1 MAILSLVP
9 ALLAGTAC
17 TSDLAESLP
26 EVSNTGLAIGFDT
39 GKGGFT
45 TRAEVA
51 DVSSLREDHVDHVDV
66 FIFDGVTGDIVP
78 NGTGTC
84 YWRVTASEM
93 EENQTQTQTLLD
105 GDWKTSPLD
114 GTDYDVY
121 VVANLHGNGNLSDV
135 MSVADLQAKV
145 EEDTNVYQAQGGTY
159 GGNTPVQDKLFTM
172 TGKVENF
179 NPQVITED
187 EYVLPVTLTRVAAK
201 ILIEVKLSE
210 DFLQND
216 FTPQS
221 FTQQLKNYAPTAYLL
236 EGRDVDHTYEPT
248 SSTGYTPA
256 LVSQVQA
263 GTATFVLYTY
273 PTEWTADVL
282 RETYVIVNIP
292 GTKKHPAEGEQAYQG
307 SNYYKIPLRAVADA
321 KLLERNHIYRVNAT
335 VDMMGTYTP
344 DEPLPLETVK
354 YEVAEWVE
362 ENVEITGENP
372 RYLVLSEDT
381 IIMKNV
387 DTNSEQKFTS
397 SSFLSP
403 YEGVSEYSVELLK
416 DTKYTFTY
424 NKYGQRVS
432 LGTNLLNQIQRDIDF
447 TENNLQGTITINA
460 SVPTNNGVRYMTFRV
475 TNAQGSEAYFLVKQ
489 YPLEYITST
498 EGVRGYRQDA
508 SYQSDIYTALKA
520 SEQHENGTYTIRYTN
535 HYGSSNDQ
543 VINSLNNA
551 RMYHIMITSTG
562 GVLDEEDG
570 TIYTLANPLVDET
583 GYTIATEE
591 NTNLVA
597 PSFMIASQLGAT
609 QTMSFE
615 NARRHCNQYREV
627 TKVKQPD
634 GSFKEV
640 TYSGWRMPTLAEL
653 KIIKKFQGED
663 NSAMDVVLS
672 GHQYWYAYEEKTTTG
687 GWWPQEV
694 TYHYTYDP
702 DPSSFDS
709 ETERNTSGNIR
720 CVRTASELMAD

>member
-172 TGKVENF
+172 TGKVEGF
-179 NPQVITED
+179 NPQNITED

-201 ILIEVKLSE
+201 IQIEVTLSE

-292 GTKKHPAEGEQAYQG
+292 GTKKQPAEGEQAYQG

-432 LGTNLLNQIQRDIDF
+432 LGTNLLNQIERDIDF
-447 TENNLQGTITINA
+447 T
-460 SVPTNNGVRYMTFRV
+460 
-475 TNAQGSEAYFLVKQ
+475 
-489 YPLEYITST
+489 
-498 EGVRGYRQDA
+498 
-508 SYQSDIYTALKA
+508 
-520 SEQHENGTYTIRYTN
+520 
-535 HYGSSNDQ
+535 
-543 VINSLNNA
+543 
-551 RMYHIMITSTG
+551 
-562 GVLDEEDG
+562 
-570 TIYTLANPLVDET
+570 
-583 GYTIATEE
+583 
-591 NTNLVA
+591 
-597 PSFMIASQLGAT
+597 
-609 QTMSFE
+609 
-615 NARRHCNQYREV
+615 
-627 TKVKQPD
+627 
-634 GSFKEV
+634 
-640 TYSGWRMPTLAEL
+640 
-653 KIIKKFQGED
+653 
-663 NSAMDVVLS
+663 
-672 GHQYWYAYEEKTTTG
+672 
-687 GWWPQEV
+687 
-694 TYHYTYDP
+694 
-702 DPSSFDS
+702 
-709 ETERNTSGNIR
+709 
-720 CVRTASELMAD
+720 

>member
-39 GKGGFT
+39 GKGGFI
-45 TRAEVA
+45 TRATVA
-51 DVSSLREDHVDHVDV
+51 DDTSLREDYVDHVDV

-105 GDWKTSPLD
+105 GEWKTSPLG

-135 MSVADLQAKV
+135 KSVADLQAKV
-145 EEDTNVYQAQGGTY
+145 EEDANVYQAQGGIY

-172 TGKVENF
+172 TGKVEGF
-179 NPQVITED
+179 NPQNISAD

-201 ILIEVKLSE
+201 IQIEVALSE
-210 DFLQND
+210 YFLQND
-216 FTPQS
+216 FTPRS

-236 EGRDVDHTYEPT
+236 EGQDDTHTYEPT

-256 LVSQVQA
+256 LAPNVQA

-292 GTKKHPAEGEQAYQG
+292 GDRKNPPEGEQPYTG
-307 SNYYKIPLRAVADA
+307 SNYYKIPLRAVADT
-321 KLLERNHIYRVNAT
+321 KLLERNHIYRVKAT
-335 VDMMGTYTP
+335 VHMMGTYTP
-344 DEPLPLETVK
+344 DEPVPLKTVK
-354 YEVAEWVE
+354 YEVAEWKT
-362 ENVEITGENP
+362 ENVDITGDNP
-372 RYLVLSEDT
+372 RYLMLSEDT

-387 DTNSEQKFTS
+387 NTNDEQTFTS
-397 SSFLSP
+397 SSFLAP
-403 YEGVSEYSVELLK
+403 YNGISDYAVELLTDVK
-416 DTKYTFTY
+416 HTYTYTKF
-424 NKYGQRVS
+424 GQPQRLDNS
-432 LGTNLLNQIQRDIDF
+432 LLRDIQADIEF
-447 TENNLQGTITINA
+447 DENSLSGKITIH
-460 SVPTNNGVRYMTFRV
+460 SPVPTNNGVRYMTFRV
-475 TNAQGSEAYFLVKQ
+475 TNSQGSVATFLVKQ

-498 EGVRGYRQDA
+498 QGVRGYREDGQY
-508 SYQSDIYTALKA
+508 SGSTYLALEVKR
-520 SEQHENGTYTIRYTN
+520 ENGDGSSYISYTN
-535 HYGSSNDQ
+535 SWQDLD
-543 VINSLNNA
+543 LNNA

-562 GVLDEEDG
+562 GILVDNEWGEDEY
-570 TIYTLANPLVDET
+570 YTLANPLTDDN

-597 PSFMIASQLGAT
+597 PSFMIASQLGA
-609 QTMSFE
+609 SFPMNYD

-627 TKVKQPD
+627 TKVVQPD
-634 GSFKEV
+634 GTTREEII
-640 TYSGWRMPTLAEL
+640 SGWRLPTLAEL
-653 KIIKKFQGED
+653 KIINKFQGVD

-672 GHQYWYAYEEKTTTG
+672 GTTYWYAYETG
-687 GWWPQEV
+687 NYRKQ
-694 TYHYTYDP
+694 HYTYNPKDGTTT
-702 DPSSFDS
+702 D
-709 ETERNTSGNIR
+709 NTSGNIR
-720 CVRTASELMAD
+720 CVRTAPELMAD